1 MMPADKLARMVL
13 ANATR
18 SPKHFI
24 LSAFGIVIGIGAFV
38 FFLAGTLGISDVLL
52 GKVFPL
58 DQVEVIAPHTSIA
71 GKNLSQRM
79 NADTVALI
87 KSRPEVKEA
96 LPRMTLQFPATGF
109 GKFEGQEIKFEVG
122 GFTDGI
128 PDVYVAD
135 DPKLV
140 GVFKDWEA
148 NGDTSAIGPACV
160 PNTPNNCPDKAWQ
173 YCDESDN
180 MCHKRVPVIISQ
192 TVLELYN
199 TQVADSH
206 GLPHIGVMEQF
217 IAERGR
223 ERMHFWMGLGSTMM
237 AGSNVAIDP
246 NKHREIGAI
255 LVGVSPKAR
264 RVGLT
269 IPIGY
274 VERWNRTFVGEKAA
288 GEYSSIIV
296 TLKNKDKLAPFAQW
310 LQDGPKLKL
319 EDQLG
324 SSFATAIFVIRLVL
338 IGIAFTILLISVIN
352 IAHNFFMQVSERRR
366 EIGVLR
372 AVGATRQDVLWII
385 LGESAII
392 GVVSGLI
399 GSLLA
404 FLASL
409 AVDWLLNNVV
419 GKFPFKPDTL
429 FRFEWWEFALA
440 LGLSIVFCVLGGLLP
455 ALRASRLEPATAL
468 AAN

>member
-1 MMPADKLARMVL
+1 MMPTGNLARMVV

-18 SPKHFI
+18 SPKHFV
-24 LSAFGIVIGIGAFV
+24 LSAFGIVVGIAAFS
-38 FFLAGTLGISDVLL
+38 FFLAGTLGVSDVLL

-71 GKNLSQRM
+71 GKNLSQKLT
-79 NADTVALI
+79 ADTVAEI
-87 KSRPEVKEA
+87 KARPEVAEA
-96 LPRMTLQFPATGF
+96 LPRMTLQFPAVGY
-109 GKFEGQEIKFEVG
+109 GKFEGQDIRFEVG

-128 PDVYVAD
+128 PDVHVAD

-140 GVFKDWEA
+140 DVFKDWGNDPA
-148 NGDTSAIGPACV
+148 NNGPACV
-160 PNTPNNCPDKAWQ
+160 PGQPRNCPDPAWQ
-173 YCDESDN
+173 YCDAADKV
-180 MCHKRVPVIISQ
+180 CRKRVPVIISP

-206 GLPHIGVMEQF
+206 GLPHIGAMETF

-237 AGSNVAIDP
+237 AGSNVDIDP
-246 NKHREIGAI
+246 TKHRDIGAI

-274 VERWNRTFVGEKAA
+274 VERWNRTFVGDKAA
-288 GEYSSIIV
+288 AEYSSIIV
-296 TLKNKDKLAPFAQW
+296 TLRHKDRLATFAQW
-310 LQDGPKLKL
+310 LEDGPKLKL

-324 SSFATAIFVIRLVL
+324 SSFATAIFVIRWVL
-338 IGIAFTILLISVIN
+338 LGIAFVIVIISAIN

-372 AVGATRQDVLWII
+372 AVGATRADVMAII
-385 LGESAII
+385 LGESAVI
-392 GVVSGLI
+392 GVVSGVL
-399 GSLLA
+399 GVLLG

-409 AVDWLLNNVV
+409 LVDWGLALAPD
-419 GKFPFKPDTL
+419 FPFKPETL
-429 FRFEWWEFALA
+429 FRFTWWNIAGSLSVSLA
-440 LGLSIVFCVLGGLLP
+440 FCVLGGLLP
-455 ALRASRLEPATAL
+455 ARRASRMEPATAL
-468 AAN
+468 AQN

>member
-1 MMPADKLARMVL
+1 MPTGKLARMVV

-38 FFLAGTLGISDVLL
+38 FFMAGTIGVSDVLL

-71 GKNLSQRM
+71 GKNLSQKLT
-79 NADTVALI
+79 ADTVATI
-87 KSRPEVKEA
+87 KARPEVKEA
-96 LPRMTLQFPATGF
+96 LPRMTLQFPAVGF
-109 GKFEGQEIKFEVG
+109 GKFEGQEIRFEVG

-128 PDVYVAD
+128 PDVHVAD

-140 GVFKDWEA
+140 DVFKDWGADPA
-148 NGDTSAIGPACV
+148 NDGPACV
-160 PNTPNNCPDKAWQ
+160 PGTPNACPDKAWQ
-173 YCDESDN
+173 YCDGYDKV
-180 MCHKRVPVIISQ
+180 CRKRVPVIISP

-199 TQVADSH
+199 SQVADSH

-223 ERMHFWMGLGSTMM
+223 ERMHFYMGLGSTMM
-237 AGSNVAIDP
+237 AGSNVTIDP
-246 NKHREIGAI
+246 AKHREVGAI
-255 LVGVSPKAR
+255 LVGVSDKAR

-274 VERWNRTFVGEKAA
+274 VERWNRTFVGDTAA
-288 GEYSSIIV
+288 SEYSSIIV
-296 TLKNKDKLAPFAQW
+296 TLRHKDQLAPFAQW
-310 LQDGPKLKL
+310 LADGPKLKL

-324 SSFATAIFVIRLVL
+324 SSFATVIYVIRLVL
-338 IGIAFTILLISVIN
+338 LIIAFIIVMISAIN

-372 AVGATRQDVLWII
+372 AVGATQGDVMAIV

-392 GVVSGLI
+392 GVVSGVI
-399 GSLLA
+399 GCVLA
-404 FLASL
+404 WLASL
-409 AVDWLLNNVV
+409 VIDWILAHWV
-419 GKFPFKPDTL
+419 GEFPFKPTTL
-429 FRFEWWEFALA
+429 FNFEVWIAPSA
-440 LGLSIVFCVLGGLLP
+440 IGLSIFFCVLGGLLP
-455 ALRASRLEPATAL
+455 ARRAAKLEPAAAL
-468 AAN
+468 AQN

>member
-1 MMPADKLARMVL
+1 MMPADKLARMVV

-18 SPKHFI
+18 SPKHFV

-71 GKNLSQRM
+71 GKNLSQKLT
-79 NADTVALI
+79 AETVATI
-87 KSRPEVKEA
+87 KSRAEVKEA
-96 LPRMTLQFPATGF
+96 LPRMTLQFPATGY

-128 PDVYVAD
+128 PDVHVAD
-135 DPKLV
+135 DPKLA
-140 GVFKDWEA
+140 GVFKDWS
-148 NGDTSAIGPACV
+148 GDPADNGPACV
-160 PNTPNNCPDKAWQ
+160 PHTPNACPDTAWQ
-173 YCDESDN
+173 YCDEMDKI
-180 MCHKRVPVIISQ
+180 CRHRVPVIISP

-223 ERMHFWMGLGSTMM
+223 DRMHFWMGLGSTMM

-246 NKHREIGAI
+246 NKYREIGAI

-274 VERWNRTFVGEKAA
+274 VERWNRSFVGDKAA
-288 GEYSSIIV
+288 AEYSSIIV
-296 TLKNKDKLAPFAQW
+296 TLRDKDKLATFAQW
-310 LQDGPKLKL
+310 LQDEPKLKL

-324 SSFATAIFVIRLVL
+324 SSFATVIFVIRLVL
-338 IGIAFTILLISVIN
+338 LGIAFVIVIISAIN

-372 AVGATRQDVLWII
+372 AVGATRQDVMWII

-392 GVVSGLI
+392 GVVSGVI
-399 GSLLA
+399 GSLMAYLG
-404 FLASL
+404 SL
-409 AVDWLLNNVV
+409 AVDWMLNHVV
-419 GKFPFKPDTL
+419 GNFPFKPDTL
-429 FRFEWWEFALA
+429 FRFTWWNIGSAI
-440 LGLSIVFCVLGGLLP
+440 GLSILFCVLGGLLP

-468 AAN
+468 AQT